1 MTSSP
6 EDGPVEGKVIDIE
19 ALDDTPELIEEAE
32 AVDAVVLG
40 TPPAA
45 AVLEIPVGKTPGVS
59 ADDLHAEAGRK
70 VLRFHLA
77 RMIAREP
84 GAREGDDPEELHAM
98 RVSTR
103 RMRAAWRVFGDGFR
117 PERTRRYRRRLRLVA
132 ARLGTVR
139 DLDVLLLATEAFAET
154 LPVTEK
160 GGLEPLLGSWREQRD
175 TGRKLLV
182 RELDSAGHR
191 RFVEAYTEFV
201 MTPGLDVQP
210 VDPTRPHRVRDTAG
224 SRIWLAYEQV
234 RAYEAVLKW
243 ADVPTL
249 HQLRIEAKRLRYTLE
264 FVREALGPEGPALI
278 SRVVALQDHLG
289 AMNDAEVAAHM
300 ARTFLVE
307 HSGQLSD
314 AESAAIGRY
323 LVAREREV
331 ARLKRTVGVPWRGI
345 AGLTFR
351 RALGRTL
358 AAL

>member
-1 MTSSP
+1 
-6 EDGPVEGKVIDIE
+6 
-19 ALDDTPELIEEAE
+19 
-32 AVDAVVLG
+32 
-40 TPPAA
+40 
-45 AVLEIPVGKTPGVS
+45 
-59 ADDLHAEAGRK
+59 
-70 VLRFHLA
+70 
-77 RMIAREP
+77 
-84 GAREGDDPEELHAM
+84 
-98 RVSTR
+98 
-103 RMRAAWRVFGDGFR
+103 
-117 PERTRRYRRRLRLVA
+117 
-132 ARLGTVR
+132 
-139 DLDVLLLATEAFAET
+139 
-154 LPVTEK
+154 
-160 GGLEPLLGSWREQRD
+160 
-175 TGRKLLV
+175 
-182 RELDSAGHR
+182 
-191 RFVEAYTEFV
+191 

-314 AESAAIGRY
+314 VESAAIGRY

-331 ARLKRTVGVPWRGI
+331 ARLQADR
-345 AGLTFR
+345 R
-351 RALGRTL
+351 RALAGGRRAHLPPRAGSDPGGPLTESYPDRSGRVI
-358 AAL
+358 AVRRSRQAWPSRAIARTSPSRIPYSEIRIRSRP